1 MIDPKQTNHHIYHVI
16 DGDTF
21 FSISDSTGI
30 HCDVRVSSNV
40 STIHRRRAW
49 SIQSRPPIQTL
60 DNAESQL
67 GQPLEYLHSHPA
79 PTITCGGRWL
89 HQPRGGYVGEVGE
102 VGQQAKGSGKRS
114 PSATQC
120 RSVAGSCL

>member
-1 MIDPKQTNHHIYHVI
+1 MK
-16 DGDTF
+16 
-21 FSISDSTGI
+21 DS
-30 HCDVRVSSNV
+30 SKV
-40 STIHRRRAW
+40 STIQGRRAW
-49 SIQSRPPIQTL
+49 SIQSRPPIQTV

-89 HQPRGGYVGEVGE
+89 HQARGGDVGEVGE

-120 RSVAGSCL
+120 RSVAGSCP

>member
-1 MIDPKQTNHHIYHVI
+1 M
-16 DGDTF
+16 
-21 FSISDSTGI
+21 
-30 HCDVRVSSNV
+30 RVSSNV

-89 HQPRGGYVGEVGE
+89 HQARGGDVGEVGEVGE